1 MTAEQW
7 QFLRGPY
14 GSEVAFTSIVLS
26 FSGFQGRQNFYDNYA
41 GGNFHFTIKNQTN
54 EVANFPRG
62 TFIQVLFANGYTLL
76 SGKVI
81 GITYQDYPG
90 NTGLS
95 TATISCQDSIVQA
108 GKYLLQNYAG
118 YTETTTGDQ
127 SDATNSLSD
136 APGVIT
142 TGTYQSIAAGT
153 ASYNGTMLNRLNLL
167 QNTERGQIIAYGYN
181 MFFISR
187 INCQIVANSLVFD
200 PLISSATSLV
210 FTDIRRVNAYDS
222 FMNAVAL
229 TSTTTAGA
237 AIQQFGNNY
246 DSQTAYGQ
254 SGYSITTVDYSSG
267 QAAELASW
275 LAYVQSDPNVISF
288 EVDFND
294 VASNKTAINSFI
306 YLSTAAF
313 TFPTRGFKLNYRV
326 PGASS
331 DTSTVVV
338 LEGFSVSGTPAET
351 KFTAYFSPHVFYEMF
366 ILNDQYNGVLDQSR
380 LGF

>member
-7 QFLRGPY
+7 QFKRGSPA
-14 GSEVAFTSIVLS
+14 VTFTSSVLS
-26 FSGFQGRQNFYDNYA
+26 FSGFQGRRNFFDNYA
-41 GGNFHFTIKNQTN
+41 GGTFQVTIKNQAN

-62 TFIQVLFANGYTLL
+62 TIIQVLFANGYLL
-76 SGKVI
+76 LAGEVI
-81 GITYQDYPG
+81 GVTYDDYPG

-95 TATISCQDSIVQA
+95 TATITCQDSVVQA

-118 YTETTTGDQ
+118 YVETDTGSQ
-127 SDATNSLSD
+127 AAATNSFGD
-136 APGVIT
+136 TPGVIT
-142 TGTYQSIAAGT
+142 VGIYRSTAAGT

-167 QNTERGQIIAYGYN
+167 QNTERGQIIAYGAN
-181 MFFISR
+181 MFFISKS
-187 INCQIVANSLVFD
+187 NAAATTNSVAFD
-200 PLISSATSLV
+200 PSVSSATSISY
-210 FTDIRRVNAYDS
+210 TDIRRINAYDS
-222 FMNAVAL
+222 FMNSVAL

-254 SGYSITTVDYSSG
+254 SGYSITTVDYSSA

-275 LAYVQSDPNVISF
+275 LGYVQSDPNVISF
-288 EVDFND
+288 EVDFSD

-306 YLSTAAF
+306 FLSTGAF
-313 TFPTRGFKLNYRV
+313 TFPTRGFPLKYRV
-326 PGASS
+326 PGAGS
-331 DTSTVVV
+331 DTSTYVT

-351 KFTAYFSPHVFYEMF
+351 QFTAYFSPHVFYEMF
-366 ILNDQYNGVLDQSR
+366 ILDSSINGVLDQSR